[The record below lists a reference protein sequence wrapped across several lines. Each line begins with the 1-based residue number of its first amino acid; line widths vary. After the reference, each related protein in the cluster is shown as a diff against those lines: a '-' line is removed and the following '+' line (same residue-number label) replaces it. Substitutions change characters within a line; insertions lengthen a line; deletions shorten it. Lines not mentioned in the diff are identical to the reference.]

1 MTLYIYG
8 CGEVGSFWEFPPQYS
23 LCKLCRR
30 RPFEGA
36 WGDYTEKIT
45 KVVLGNNITGIQ
57 TQTFINMDSLK
68 TIKLGRKVTYIGDGA
83 FAG

>member
-1 MTLYIYG
+1 MTFTSMG
-8 CGEVGSFWEFPPQYS
+8 GEVGSFWKFPPQYS
-23 LCKLCRR
+23 CANFAEDAPLR
-30 RPFEGA
+30 GA

-68 TIKLGRKVTYIGDGA
+68 TIKTRS
-83 FAG
+83 